1 MSTLK
6 RAVTA
11 AACTIGLAAGAVAM
25 AVPAHAAVVTYD
37 CVDPNGVLGPWN
49 DVDANWQVSGG
60 NVLISTSF
68 VTPQDLAVHQI
79 WTVVNGVNVYNE
91 TALDASAGDVVEL
104 GPGAVTGTV
113 TPSDPLILFVD
124 NDGNSTPDVQ
134 INCNAQ

>member
-49 DVDANWQVSGG
+49 NVDADWQSSSGF
-60 NVLISTSF
+60 VLISTTFPS
-68 VTPQDLAVHQI
+68 PQVLQPNQI
-79 WTVVNGVNVYNE
+79 WTVVNGTQVANVSTIPVGGN
-91 TALDASAGDVVEL
+91 VEL
-104 GPGAVTGTV
+104 GPTAVSGTV
-113 TPSDPLILFVD
+113 TPSNPLVLYVD
-124 NDGNSTPDVQ
+124 NDLNGSADVE
-134 INCNAQ
+134 IHCTA